1 MPSIV
6 AMGIS
11 AAFDLPAR
19 AHVVDQGAE
28 SVEAQLRV
36 VAVGFGLG
44 VDPLLRVA
52 DGGMRQAHPT
62 VEPRPSAQAPDDRNG
77 NRSYDRR
84 TGHWTRVPVVQNRGT
99 GIVQSLCCLHQSV
112 DGQLLA
118 LKIVQAGTVTCNN
131 VLNQSGCT
139 QYL

>member
-19 AHVVDQGAE
+19 AHAVDQGAE
-28 SVEAQLRV
+28 SIKAQLRRI
-36 VAVGFGLG
+36 AVGFGLG

-52 DGGMRQAHPT
+52 DGGMRQAHAPI
-62 VEPRPSAQAPDDRNG
+62 EPRPSTQAPDDRNG

-84 TGHWTRVPVVQNRGT
+84 TGHGTRAPAVQNPGA
-99 GIVQSLCCLHQSV
+99 GSLQ
-112 DGQLLA
+112 
-118 LKIVQAGTVTCNN
+118 
-131 VLNQSGCT
+131 
-139 QYL
+139 

>member
-28 SVEAQLRV
+28 SIEAQLRRI
-36 VAVGFGLG
+36 AVGFGLG

-52 DGGMRQAHPT
+52 DGGVRQAHAT
-62 VEPRPSAQAPDDRNG
+62 VEPRPSAQASYHRNG
-77 NRSYDRR
+77 NRAHDRG
-84 TGHWTRVPVVQNRGT
+84 TGHGPRVPEVQNRST
-99 GIVQSLCCLHQSV
+99 GVLQSLGL
-112 DGQLLA
+112 
-118 LKIVQAGTVTCNN
+118 
-131 VLNQSGCT
+131 
-139 QYL
+139 

>member
-28 SVEAQLRV
+28 SIKAQLRRI
-36 VAVGFGLG
+36 AVGFGLG

-52 DGGMRQAHPT
+52 DGGVRQAHAT
-62 VEPRPSAQAPDDRNG
+62 VEPRPSAQAPDDWNG

-84 TGHWTRVPVVQNRGT
+84 TSHGARVPEVQNRGA
-99 GIVQSLCCLHQSV
+99 GIFQSPCLLHQSV
-112 DGQLLA
+112 DGKLLA
-118 LKIVQAGTVTCNN
+118 VKLGEDRDA
-131 VLNQSGCT
+131 
-139 QYL
+139 

>member
-28 SVEAQLRV
+28 SIKAQLRRI
-36 VAVGFGLG
+36 AVGFGLG

-52 DGGMRQAHPT
+52 DGGMRQAHAT
-62 VEPRPSAQAPDDRNG
+62 VEPRPSAQAPDDWNG
-77 NRSYDRR
+77 NPSSGTPGPWPVLRAEE
-84 TGHWTRVPVVQNRGT
+84 RVPFPSSGAWAEGRGST
-99 GIVQSLCCLHQSV
+99 GPGASGLPPSATP
-112 DGQLLA
+112 G
-118 LKIVQAGTVTCNN
+118 KGTEP
-131 VLNQSGCT
+131 
-139 QYL
+139 

>member
-28 SVEAQLRV
+28 SVEAQRRG

-62 VEPRPSAQAPDDRNG
+62 VEPRPSAQPPHDPTG
-77 NRSYDRR
+77 NRSYHPR
-84 TGHWTRVPVVQNRGT
+84 TGHRTLLPAVRTPGAGIFQPPSILHWPVASN
-99 GIVQSLCCLHQSV
+99 
-112 DGQLLA
+112 
-118 LKIVQAGTVTCNN
+118 
-131 VLNQSGCT
+131 
-139 QYL
+139 

>member
-28 SVEAQLRV
+28 SIKAQLRR

-52 DGGMRQAHPT
+52 DGGMRQAHAS
-62 VEPRPSAQAPDDRNG
+62 VEPRSSAQAPDDRNG
-77 NRSYDRR
+77 DRSYDRR
-84 TGHWTRVPVVQNRGT
+84 TGHGTRVPEVQNRSA
-99 GIVQSLCCLHQSV
+99 GIFQALRFLHQFV
-112 DGQLLA
+112 DGKLLA
-118 LKIVQAGTVTCNN
+118 VELG
-131 VLNQSGCT
+131 
-139 QYL
+139 